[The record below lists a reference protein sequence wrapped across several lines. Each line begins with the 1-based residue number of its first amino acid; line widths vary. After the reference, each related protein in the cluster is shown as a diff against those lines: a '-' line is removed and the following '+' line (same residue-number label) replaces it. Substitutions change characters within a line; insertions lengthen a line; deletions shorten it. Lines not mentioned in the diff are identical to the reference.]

1 MEKEQFLVKSN
12 MRFLFAKTSRIYDP
26 GDVFDAGSQADFDYL
41 TLHKLVNKA
50 PKDAEIT
57 ETEQDKAERIAA
69 GLDTEG
75 KKLEAIAEI
84 NKLQEGEEVE
94 EKPAKKAKSKK

>member
-26 GDVFDAGSQADFDYL
+26 GDVFDAGSQADLDYL
-41 TLHKLVNKA
+41 VHHKLGVKA
-50 PKDAEIT
+50 PKGAEIT
-57 ETEQDKAERIAA
+57 ETEQDKAERIAS

-84 NKLQEGEEVE
+84 NKLQDTEE

>member
-12 MRFLFAKTSRIYDP
+12 MRFLFAKTSRIYDS

-50 PKDAEIT
+50 PKDAEIS
-57 ETEQDKAERIAA
+57 ETEQDKAERVAA

-75 KKLEAIAEI
+75 KKLEALAEI
-84 NKLQEGEEVE
+84 NKLKETEE

>member
-12 MRFLFAKTSRIYDP
+12 MRFLFAKTSRIYDE

-50 PKDAEIT
+50 PKDAEIN

-75 KKLEAIAEI
+75 KKLEALAEI
-84 NKLQEGEEVE
+84 NKLQETEE